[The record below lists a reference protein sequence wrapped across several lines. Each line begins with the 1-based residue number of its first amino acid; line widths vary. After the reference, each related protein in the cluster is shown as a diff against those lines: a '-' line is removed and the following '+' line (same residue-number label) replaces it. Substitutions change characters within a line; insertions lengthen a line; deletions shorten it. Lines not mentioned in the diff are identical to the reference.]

1 MKIIY
6 NDYNKRKE
14 VKIMMTFKRTML
26 VTIPDYRYFKEILEW
41 DIDSIEDLEER
52 LSSFSEE
59 EFQHLY
65 NDDGFGNN
73 IQYIEKIIK

>member
-1 MKIIY
+1 
-6 NDYNKRKE
+6 
-14 VKIMMTFKRTML
+14 MMTFKRTML

-59 EFQHLY
+59 ELQHLY